1 MNNNEKAAKFIAWV
15 QKKKGFKTQD
25 EAINYVKG
33 LDEKGKES
41 LAQQYAQA
49 NAQKAA
55 HGAKLNYVNNL
66 KHKCADDEELV
77 YFKAGGKV
85 GCGCVKKQGGG
96 DISPEERKRIDAKAK
111 AAREAEKNVGE
122 GKGSNKTNRFTAAKI
137 YKDRNTK
144 MNYKNNPDEKEP
156 PRINK
161 GLHKNA
167 NGAKL
172 CGGSKLKLKKKGG
185 EVCPKCGKIHS
196 AGVGCSVAAF
206 KEKFEKGGSLNGISF
221 YQAGTPEGGITE
233 RSDNT
238 RVQRL
243 PNNGEGVKE
252 TLSLGWQDYVPI
264 LSTLRE
270 ARRLDTNDPDASK
283 LGLAFSLA
291 GDLAGAGMIGP
302 VMKATSKYNKVAKTL
317 KNNGFFR
324 PADVGTQWI
333 RIGKKTTPISA
344 GKFGTI
350 GTKTEPYVFTKNVPE
365 VDVSGVAL
373 TPLVQALRVPAW
385 NVAH

>member
-49 NAQKAA
+49 NAQRAA

-77 YFKAGGKV
+77 YFKVGGKV
-85 GCGCVKKQGGG
+85 GCGCVKKQSGGG

-185 EVCPKCGKIHS
+185 EVCPKCGKVHS
-196 AGVGCSVAAF
+196 AGIGCSVAAF
-206 KEKFEKGGSLNGISF
+206 KEKFEKGGSLNGIPF
-221 YQAGTPEGGITE
+221 YQEGTNEGGILSRIFKNMPHKPISGSE
-233 RSDNT
+233 AYISDT
-238 RVQRL
+238 MV
-243 PNNGEGVKE
+243 
-252 TLSLGWQDYVPI
+252 
-264 LSTLRE
+264 
-270 ARRLDTNDPDASK
+270 NDKDFK
-283 LGLAFSLA
+283 
-291 GDLAGAGMIGP
+291 
-302 VMKATSKYNKVAKTL
+302 KYNNKANAYSEATPNIQNTVNSIINRLKASYYGNKTGL
-317 KNNGFFR
+317 QGYFNEKDKYSR
-324 PADVGTQWI
+324 DQWN
-333 RIGKKTTPISA
+333 RGNYLNA
-344 GKFGTI
+344 VFGS
-350 GTKTEPYVFTKNVPE
+350 PFVP
-365 VDVSGVAL
+365 VVN
-373 TPLVQALRVPAW
+373 R
-385 NVAH
+385 